1 MHQSPVLLSALL
13 ALAMLAQPAVAGSDE
28 LRYNRVNLNESAQT
42 EVENDLL
49 VAVVSAQA
57 EGSEA
62 QTPADEVN
70 RLMDWAVSM
79 AKGLPEVKVQTLGY
93 RTTPIYNKNKVRGWR
108 VSQSLRLESR
118 DSRLLGDLIARL
130 QEQLQVQSIAYQV
143 SDEQRRR
150 HLDDLTDAALDR
162 FQARSRAIAKA
173 MGRSGF
179 RLVQIHINDGQRNP
193 MPMARGAM
201 LEAASADFS
210 VAPARIEAGTQTM
223 TVSVNGEIELT
234 GE

>member
-1 MHQSPVLLSALL
+1 MHQSAVLLSALL

-28 LRYNRVNLNESAQT
+28 LRYNRVNLNESAQA

-70 RLMDWAVSM
+70 RLMDWAVTM

-173 MGRSGF
+173 MGHSGF